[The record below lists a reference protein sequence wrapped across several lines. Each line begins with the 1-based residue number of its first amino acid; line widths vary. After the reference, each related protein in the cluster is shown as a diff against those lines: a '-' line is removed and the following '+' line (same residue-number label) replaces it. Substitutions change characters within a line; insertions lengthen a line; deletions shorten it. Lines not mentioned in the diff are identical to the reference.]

1 MAEQNMKEKRIR
13 ERRVSF
19 HSDRSKSLK
28 GADRNSMHKDR
39 RRIPDR
45 RLNNLWLELV
55 TLKPGDIPF
64 DWGHKM
70 HLSIKKASAS

>member
-1 MAEQNMKEKRIR
+1 MKEKRIR
-13 ERRVSF
+13 ERRISF
-19 HSDRSKSLK
+19 HSDRSPSLK
-28 GADRNSMHKDR
+28 GADGNSIHKDR

-55 TLKPGDIPF
+55 TLKPGDFPA
-64 DWGHKM
+64 DWGRKM